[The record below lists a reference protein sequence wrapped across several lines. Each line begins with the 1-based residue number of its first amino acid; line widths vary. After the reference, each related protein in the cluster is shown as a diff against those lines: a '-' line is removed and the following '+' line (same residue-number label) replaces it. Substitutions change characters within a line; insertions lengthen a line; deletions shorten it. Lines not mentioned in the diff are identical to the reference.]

1 MIGSLYITL
10 GPMFSGKTSKLIQ
23 EYNQHKET
31 NNVVAINYSEDTRY
45 HETMLSSHDL
55 FMIPCIMLKTL
66 RSAWSYDTHDNYKEL
81 RGATHIFVNEAQ
93 FFGDLYTIVID
104 MLEKGKNIYLYGLD
118 GDYKARKF
126 GQILDLIPYCDNV
139 VKLHANC
146 DLCILKDQAHGNAIF
161 THRITNEKEQV
172 VIGNSNYIP
181 LCRSCYYKENK
192 MM

>member
-1 MIGSLYITL
+1 MTGSLSITI

-45 HETMLSSHDL
+45 HETLLSSHDL
-55 FMIPCIMLKTL
+55 LMIPCVMVKNLDYVWNNEKHENYNDL
-66 RSAWSYDTHDNYKEL
+66 RE
-81 RGATHIFVNEAQ
+81 ATHIFVNEAQ
-93 FFGDLYTIVID
+93 FFCDLYNIVID
-104 MLEKGKNIYLYGLD
+104 MLEKGKNIHLYGLD

-126 GQILDLIPYCDNV
+126 GEILELIPYCDNI

-146 DLCILKDQAHGNAIF
+146 ELCILKDQAHGNAIF
-161 THRITNEKEQV
+161 THRITNEIEQV

-192 MM
+192 KM